1 MTLLDHARAHER
13 GAAARQ
19 KDKKPNG
26 LTQSNMVWHIE
37 SKRGGAAYSVSVP
50 PGPLNIMFVYGTCR
64 VHEVFKASP
73 LLGATK
79 KGETLMSVNGKPVTP
94 TTMYDVINAADDG
107 TSERMLVF
115 GRKAADDGTSER
127 KLVFR

>member
-13 GAAARQ
+13 GAAARR
-19 KDKKPNG
+19 KDETPSSARPM
-26 LTQSNMVWHIE
+26 TE
-37 SKRGGAAYSVSVP
+37 SQRGGAAYSVSVP

-94 TTMYDVINAADDG
+94 TTMMGVI
-107 TSERMLVF
+107 
-115 GRKAADDGTSER
+115 KAADD
-127 KLVFR
+127 